1 MDTVLEN
8 FIRTLRRSGVRISIA
23 ETLEAFEAVR
33 QVGISEREL
42 FRDALAAVLAKSI
55 IEKRIFRE
63 CFDRYFSPDIFTCS
77 EGSGNEPRELKAV
90 DAERSALTQMMLMA
104 DHGGL
109 AAALALA
116 AREENLPGMK
126 HFTQKNLYVLRIME
140 RMGSRTLDADIRMF
154 QDQGTPQ
161 SMGTAAQ
168 LEKARETLTQNVR
181 NIVVRQLELV
191 TKADRD
197 QSIDEMLRNAR
208 LNQLDQQHLQRM
220 HIIIQRLVKQ
230 LNDIH
235 SRRRKA
241 ARRGMLDFKKTLR
254 KNVTYEGMLFDTH
267 WKRKKIERPQ
277 VVALCDVSR
286 SVQRTVRFLLLFLYS
301 LNKTVIDIRSF
312 VFCSDLAEVT
322 DVFSKYRIE
331 EALERL
337 QTGAEI
343 PVLMGRTDYD
353 RSFRDFRENHLDA
366 VTRKTT
372 VLIIGDAR
380 NNYADTDIDN
390 LKTIYRRC
398 KKLIWLNP
406 DIPSYWGSGDS
417 EIKKFMP
424 YCHMVRECNTLTHLE
439 RLVGSLLK
447 AH

>member
-8 FIRTLRRSGVRISIA
+8 FIRSLRRSGVRISIA
-23 ETLEAFEAVR
+23 EALEAFETVR
-33 QVGISEREL
+33 QIGFTDREL
-42 FRDALAAVLAKSI
+42 FRDALASVLAKSV
-55 IEKRIFRE
+55 IEKKIFME
-63 CFDRYFSPDIFTCS
+63 CFDRFFSPDLFTWPAG
-77 EGSGNEPRELKAV
+77 EDDETRAV
-90 DAERSALTQMMLMA
+90 KTIAQENRSLSQMMLMS

-109 AAALALA
+109 AAALSMA
-116 AREENLPGMK
+116 AREENLPGMRF
-126 HFTQKNLYVLRIME
+126 FTQKNLYALRIME
-140 RMGSRTLDADIRMF
+140 RMGSQALDADIRML
-154 QDQGTPQ
+154 QEQGSAE
-161 SMGTAAQ
+161 SMGTAAR
-168 LEKARETLTQNVR
+168 LEAGREALTRNVR
-181 NIVVRQLELV
+181 NLVTRQLDLV
-191 TKADRD
+191 TKADQK
-197 QSIDEMLRNAR
+197 QSIDDMLRNAK

-220 HIIIQRLVKQ
+220 HVIIQRLVKQ

-241 ARRGMLDFKKTLR
+241 ARRGALDFKKTIR
-254 KNVTYEGMLFDTH
+254 KNVTYQGMLFDTQ
-267 WKRKKIERPQ
+267 WKRKKVERPQ
-277 VVALCDVSR
+277 VIAICDISR
-286 SVQRTVRFLLLFLYS
+286 SVQRVVRFLLLFLYS
-301 LNKTVIDIRSF
+301 LNKTIIDIRSF

-322 DVFSKYRIE
+322 DIFNKYRIE
-331 EALERL
+331 EALVRL
-337 QTGAEI
+337 QSGADI

-353 RSFRDFRENHLDA
+353 RSFRDFKENHLNA

-380 NNYADTDIDN
+380 NNYADTDINN

-424 YCHMVRECNTLTHLE
+424 YCHLVRECNTLNHLE
-439 RLVGSLLK
+439 RLVGSLIK

>member
-8 FIRTLRRSGVRISIA
+8 FIRSLRRSGVRISIA

-33 QVGISEREL
+33 QIGFAEREL
-42 FRDALAAVLAKSI
+42 LRDSLAAVLAKSV

-63 CFDRYFSPDIFTCS
+63 CFDRFFSPDLFTWPAG
-77 EGSGNEPRELKAV
+77 EDDGTRAV
-90 DAERSALTQMMLMA
+90 KTVAEERRTLTQMMLMA

-109 AAALALA
+109 AAALSMA
-116 AREENLPGMK
+116 AREENLPGMRF
-126 HFTQKNLYVLRIME
+126 FTQKNLYALRIME
-140 RMGSRTLDADIRMF
+140 RMGSQALDADIRML
-154 QDQGTPQ
+154 QEQG
-161 SMGTAAQ
+161 SAESLGTSAR
-168 LEKARETLTQNVR
+168 LEAGREALARNVR
-181 NIVVRQLELV
+181 NLVVRQLELV
-191 TKADRD
+191 TKADQN
-197 QSIDEMLRNAR
+197 QSLDDMLRNAK

-220 HIIIQRLVKQ
+220 HVIIQRLVKQ

-241 ARRGMLDFKKTLR
+241 ARRGTLDFKKTIR
-254 KNVTYEGMLFDTH
+254 KNVTYQGMLFDTQ
-267 WKRKKIERPQ
+267 WKRKKVERPQ
-277 VVALCDVSR
+277 VVAICDISR
-286 SVQRTVRFLLLFLYS
+286 SVQRVVRFLLLFLYS
-301 LNKTVIDIRSF
+301 LNKTIIDIRSF

-322 DVFSKYRIE
+322 DIFNKYRIE
-331 EALERL
+331 EALARL
-337 QTGAEI
+337 QSGADI

-353 RSFRDFRENHLDA
+353 RSFRDFKEKHLDA

-380 NNYADTDIDN
+380 NNYADTEVDN

-424 YCHMVRECNTLTHLE
+424 YCHMVRECNTLNHLE
-439 RLVGSLLK
+439 RLVGSLIK